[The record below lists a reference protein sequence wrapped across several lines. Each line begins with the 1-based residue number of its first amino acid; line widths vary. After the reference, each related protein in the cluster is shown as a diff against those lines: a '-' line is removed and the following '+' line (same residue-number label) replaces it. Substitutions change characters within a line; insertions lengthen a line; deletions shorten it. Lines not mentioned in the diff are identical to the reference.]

1 MAQSIAFSL
10 DVDSATV
17 SPEDVLRYIQIVT
30 LVPGDKC
37 FPCLSRFTFLNF
49 PGTWLGIAELWGI
62 SHRQE
67 IPLVVFSTN
76 TTSGVTFSQVCICR
90 S

>member
-1 MAQSIAFSL
+1 MFHILA
-10 DVDSATV
+10 
-17 SPEDVLRYIQIVT
+17 
-30 LVPGDKC
+30 
-37 FPCLSRFTFLNF
+37 F

-76 TTSGVTFSQVCICR
+76 TITGVTFSQVPNFLSLLIFLSDLFKHRLSGKNGVNIILLCFFTFLMPLAT
-90 S
+90 